1 MKRCARCQR
10 ELPLEVFTRRRGDSH
25 GGSYCKDCRRE
36 YSQAHYRQNRE
47 RYVERILQYRRREQE
62 RLRRIKDVPC
72 ADCGVKYP
80 HYVMDFDH
88 REGTVKRGNLS
99 HLVADGYL
107 CGPSLD
113 AEVAKCDVVCAN

>member
-1 MKRCARCQR
+1 
-10 ELPLEVFTRRRGDSH
+10 V
-25 GGSYCKDCRRE
+25 
-36 YSQAHYRQNRE
+36 
-47 RYVERILQYRRREQE
+47 RY
-62 RLRRIKDVPC
+62 
-72 ADCGVKYP
+72 A

-113 AEVAKCDVVCAN
+113 AEVAKCDVVCANCHRERTYCRLKKAMARECAANREGGALR